1 MFDEPGSADQF
12 SIKDHVGDLVLVA
25 VNGFTPQFPTAFGVR
40 DTIRCKIAVV
50 DSKDPAKVGTVYGD
64 AMIFGSKIVPQLKG
78 SMNRVVLGRMALGAA
93 KPGQNAPYQLDK
105 FSQDDA
111 AAANKWVEENG
122 PFEAGIEEEGA
133 APEPAPQQQQ
143 RQAPPQQQQQGQ
155 RNANPLAGAP
165 TGASSYTAPPQT
177 EQPPY

>member
-50 DSKDPAKVGTVYGD
+50 ESRDPNKTDTVYGD

-78 SMNRVVLGRMALGAA
+78 SMNRVVLGRVALGTA

-111 AAANKWVEENG
+111 ATANKWVEQNG
-122 PFEAGIEEEGA
+122 PFEAGVEEESA

-143 RQAPPQQQQQGQ
+143 QAPQQQGQ
-155 RNANPLAGAP
+155 RNHNPLAGAP
-165 TGASSYTAPPQT
+165 TGASSYTAPPQA